1 MAIVTLC
8 KMSSTVLL
16 LLFNFVVAAIA
27 DIESEA
33 LFSETLAGVELDY
46 YSLLHNRI
54 GIHQTS
60 MFIMI

>member
-16 LLFNFVVAAIA
+16 LLFNFAVAAIA

>member
-1 MAIVTLC
+1 
-8 KMSSTVLL
+8 MSSTVLL